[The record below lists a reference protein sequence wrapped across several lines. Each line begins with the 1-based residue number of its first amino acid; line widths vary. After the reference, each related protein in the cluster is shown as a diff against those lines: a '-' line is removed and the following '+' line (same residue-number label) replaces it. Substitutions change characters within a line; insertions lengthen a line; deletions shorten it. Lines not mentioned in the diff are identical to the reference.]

1 MYIFL
6 SADNQQTEIEQ
17 ISFTKDH
24 IPAKVLCDK
33 VLEAVDAD
41 GDRHT
46 FRPEA
51 HVSSIYSS

>member
-6 SADNQQTEIEQ
+6 SGNQQTEIEQ

-33 VLEAVDAD
+33 ELEAVDAD